1 MITFICI
8 IVWVVAMLFLAIVC
22 GLPFKKEKGKAIPI
36 RRYSIY
42 VFIGAIFTFF
52 LLYMYDEHYE
62 LLYKFFLA
70 IGVIGV
76 VIYAFGIAFAKRRTK

>member
-36 RRYSIY
+36 RRYSIH
-42 VFIGAIFTFF
+42 V
-52 LLYMYDEHYE
+52 
-62 LLYKFFLA
+62 
-70 IGVIGV
+70 
-76 VIYAFGIAFAKRRTK
+76 